1 MDLLYF
7 EDLPLGGEWVTRRR
21 TLTETDL
28 ALYRGLSGD
37 LNPLHSDHDYAAQ
50 SPIGLSLPAALVM
63 ATAIGLGSVDVPVP
77 ATVALVGMT
86 WKFVKPVRV
95 GESVAARW
103 RLNRKRDV
111 ENPQWGLA
119 SWQVD
124 VIGPDGEVRASAEV
138 SRLVARRTAA
148 AEAEAAPRSRR
159 RRGRR
164 SSGSAAAPTPAVTQE
179 VPEPAPAD
187 VPAPARRRRRR
198 RSGGGNGGGTGGA
211 GNGNHGGDAAAAPE
225 PEPAPAPIST
235 PAHQPAAAETAG
247 AEPEGAGIGRVIRR
261 IRRR

>member
-1 MDLLYF
+1 M
-7 EDLPLGGEWVTRRR
+7 
-21 TLTETDL
+21 
-28 ALYRGLSGD
+28 SGD
-37 LNPLHSDHDYAAQ
+37 LNPLHSDHDYASQ
-50 SPIGLSLPAALVM
+50 TPIGFSLPAALLM

-103 RLNRKRDV
+103 RLNRKREV

-124 VIGPDGEVRASAEV
+124 VIGPDGDVRASGEV

-148 AEAEAAPRSRR
+148 AEAAPRSRR

-164 SSGSAAAPTPAVTQE
+164 SSGSAGAPTPAVTQD

-187 VPAPARRRRRR
+187 VPTPARRRRRR
-198 RSGGGNGGGTGGA
+198 RSGGGNGGGNGGA
-211 GNGNHGGDAAAAPE
+211 GNGNHGGEAAASE
-225 PEPAPAPIST
+225 PEPAPAQASAPP
-235 PAHQPAAAETAG
+235 PALQPAAVESAG
-247 AEPEGAGIGRVIRR
+247 TEPEAAGIGRVIRR